1 MYIFTDNEDL
11 LKSKISIQKR
21 SFKQRVSREY
31 KGHRQKVHTV
41 GWNIEGKK
49 LASGSVDQ
57 TARVWNIE
65 RSSSHRD
72 CIELKGHTGS
82 VDQLCWDP
90 THSEYLATA
99 SADKTVRIW
108 DSRAGKCI
116 HVIPTSG
123 ENINICWS
131 PDGKQ
136 IAVGNKE
143 DLISFIDTRTHKVV
157 NTKQNDI
164 EVNEISWNYGGDKF
178 FLTSGQGTIE
188 VLEYPSLKELKSI
201 QAHTAN
207 CYCLEFDPN
216 GRYLATGSADTL
228 VSLWEVEDLTCIRT
242 FGNLNWPV
250 RTISFSHDGEYL
262 ASASED
268 LFIDISNVE
277 TGEQVHKIECNAAMN
292 SLAWHPSKYLLAYAG
307 DELDNKI
314 GIVRVFGFSPSS

>member
-1 MYIFTDNEDL
+1 MYIFTDSEDL
-11 LKSKISIQKR
+11 KHSRIATQKKR
-21 SFKQRVSREY
+21 FKQSVSREY

-41 GWNIEGKK
+41 GWNNDGKK

-57 TARVWNIE
+57 TARIWNVE

-72 CIELKGHTGS
+72 CIELKGHSDS

-108 DSRAGKCI
+108 DSRAGKST
-116 HVIPTSG
+116 HVIQTSG

-143 DLISFIDTRTHKVV
+143 DLISFIDTRTYKIL

-164 EVNEISWNYGGDKF
+164 EVNEISWNFGGDKF
-178 FLTSGQGTIE
+178 YLTSGQGTIE
-188 VLEYPSLKELKSI
+188 VLEYPSLREIKSV

-207 CYCLEFDPN
+207 CYCLEFDPK

-228 VSLWEVEDLTCIRT
+228 VSLWEIEDLTCIRT

-250 RTISFSHDGEYL
+250 RTISFSFDGEYL

-292 SLAWHPSKYLLAYAG
+292 SIAWHPGKYLLAYAG
-307 DELDNKI
+307 DEVESKT
-314 GIVRVFGFSPSS
+314 GIVRVFGFSS